1 MNTKKD
7 LENLGFKGFIPVKEL
22 LLDISAIPNVNG
34 VYAVVRNNTDK
45 PVFLKK
51 EQEGILKDEI
61 LM

>member
-34 VYAVVRNNTDK
+34 VYACIFRSI
-45 PVFLKK
+45 PVHFPAVY
-51 EQEGILKDEI
+51 
-61 LM
+61 